1 MLSKNGAKL
10 HHLER
15 IITARTGDD
24 DGIPWKD
31 MGIYDAKAVTDRKLK
46 SLLCDRGTVRNCRGC
61 ESPCAYG
68 KELVRRADACK

>member
-15 IITARTGDD
+15 IITADTGG

-68 KELVRRADACK
+68 RELVRRAEK